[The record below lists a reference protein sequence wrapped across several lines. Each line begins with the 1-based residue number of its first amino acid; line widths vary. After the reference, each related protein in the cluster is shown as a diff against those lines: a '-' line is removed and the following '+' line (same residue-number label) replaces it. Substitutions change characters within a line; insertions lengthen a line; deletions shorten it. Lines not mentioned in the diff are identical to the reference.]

1 MTKEELMNKVMTED
15 ELDIVAGGGRSVSR
29 SKRRERALTKAVKG
43 VIKIIE
49 ILAKKQPKPADNA
62 A

>member
-1 MTKEELMNKVMTED
+1 MMNTELMNKIMTDD

-29 SKRRERALTKAVKG
+29 SKRRERAITKAVKG

-49 ILAKKQPKPADNA
+49 ILAKKQPKPIENA